1 MFIINFRLKTIV
13 TTPLVDNTTRNSSK
27 VWQKK
32 TQENCKFTRINKRR

>member
-27 VWQKK
+27 V
-32 TQENCKFTRINKRR
+32 